1 MRDRFRLT
9 FAVRSAAHVRSLM
22 QRLQEDYGF
31 DVSLK
36 YEDSE
41 QDLITLESQVGRP
54 YARRNRCTH
63 VAAAD

>member
-1 MRDRFRLT
+1 
-9 FAVRSAAHVRSLM
+9 M